1 LFFNSNIHNRISLIA
16 GKYFTGEEDET
27 HRKIP
32 LLKHVFESF
41 PGVVVNIDVK
51 QGGDELIEEIDK
63 LITAH
68 NREKSTIWG
77 SFKEESSLKCYYQA
91 SFRNNGVN
99 FIIYV

>member
-1 LFFNSNIHNRISLIA
+1 MVFRTVVIV
-16 GKYFTGEEDET
+16 GKYFTGGEDET

-41 PGVVVNIDVK
+41 PSVVVNIDVK

-68 NREKSTIWG
+68 KREKSTIWG
-77 SFKEESSLKCYYQA
+77 SFKEDSSLKCYYQA
-91 SFRNNGVN
+91 SSHKNCSN
-99 FIIYV
+99 FVI